1 MMLTPWK
8 NLSQRQIKERMS
20 IIITIIETL
29 IKTKAESIERKKC
42 PLWIPKIE
50 CSLYHQLYK
59 PAREGRER
67 PAAWM
72 RTSALVRVGYGR
84 KVGGL

>member
-1 MMLTPWK
+1 MMLTARR
-8 NLSQRQIKERMS
+8 NLSQRQIKERLS
-20 IIITIIETL
+20 IIIIAILKTL

-67 PAAWM
+67 P
-72 RTSALVRVGYGR
+72 L
-84 KVGGL
+84 